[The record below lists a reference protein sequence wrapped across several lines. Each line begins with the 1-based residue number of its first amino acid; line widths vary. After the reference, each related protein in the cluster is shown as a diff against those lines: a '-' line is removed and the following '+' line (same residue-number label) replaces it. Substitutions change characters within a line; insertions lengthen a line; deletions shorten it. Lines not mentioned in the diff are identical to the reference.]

1 MTKAAL
7 MAVLLSAGA
16 ASAQSLSL
24 TNSAAGPN
32 HWSTETGETVSP
44 GHDALKFDL
53 GWPGLGVTYLHGVND
68 RTDFGVRFE
77 LLYGFEQT
85 SNGKFGLGFGVPL
98 RLVVNRHERVTIDV
112 HIEPGMRVYPG
123 DTFTGATDFFLRA
136 PFGGTLGLQI
146 TPELRIAAKADLDF
160 AVSLANTT
168 YLEIGP
174 EFGFALEYAV
184 DKNLNIGFNAL
195 FGPEF
200 ITLSGAGAQFGFIT
214 QVVVG
219 YRM

>member
-1 MTKAAL
+1 MTKSTLMAAL
-7 MAVLLSAGA
+7 LFAGA
-16 ASAQSLSL
+16 ASAQSLTL
-24 TNSAAGPN
+24 NNSAAGPN

-44 GHDALKFDL
+44 GRDALKFDL

-68 RTDFGVRFE
+68 RADFGIHFE

-85 SNGKFGLGFGVPL
+85 SFSHFGLGFGVPY
-98 RLVVNRHERVTIDV
+98 RLIVNRHERVTVEV
-112 HIEPGMRVYPG
+112 HIEPGMRVYP
-123 DTFTGATDFFLRA
+123 DSNFTSFFIRA

-160 AVSLANTT
+160 AVQLPNTA

-184 DKNLNIGFNAL
+184 DRNLNIGFNTL
-195 FGPEF
+195 FGPQF
-200 ITLSGAGAQFGFIT
+200 ITISGADARFAFIT
-214 QVVVG
+214 QIVVG
-219 YRM
+219 YRL